1 MRCRRCV
8 LTDAVPHVIFEDGLC
23 QHCRRAPGAPV
34 AAERK
39 HARERFLSALR
50 RRDGRDA
57 GPEVLLAYS
66 GGKDSTYALEIL
78 SRRFKLRVLA
88 YTFDNGFLS
97 EAAMANARRMTDA
110 LARGWIVQ
118 RFDPER
124 LRRVLRA
131 SLEGGLHPE
140 VSIERAS
147 PVCLSCIGI
156 VKYSAIRIAVERGIP
171 YVAFGW
177 TPGQSPVAR
186 AYLPLDESLVRALE
200 APLRKA
206 LETAA
211 GTDLSDWFLPPG
223 TGAGDRRFPAFV
235 HPAAFYPYREKAILD
250 RLALLGWKRP
260 AGLDSNSTNCRL
272 NTLNVQAHL
281 ERYGFHPY
289 IHELASLV
297 RQGYLSRREALSR
310 LRPVD
315 AKIAGGLRRQLEE
328 D

>member
-8 LTDAVPHVIFEDGLC
+8 LTDAVPHVMFESGLC
-23 QHCRRAPGAPV
+23 QYCRRAPGTD
-34 AAERK
+34 AAMERAQ
-39 HARERFLSALR
+39 ARERFVASLR
-50 RRDGRDA
+50 RRGGRKA
-57 GPEVLLAYS
+57 GPDVLLAYS
-66 GGKDSTYALEIL
+66 GGKDSTYALDIL
-78 SRRFKLRVLA
+78 SRRFRLRVLA

-97 EAAMANARRMTDA
+97 EAAMANARRMTDT
-110 LARGWIVQ
+110 LARGWVVQ
-118 RFDPER
+118 RFDPGR

-131 SLEGGLHPE
+131 SLAGGLHPE

-156 VKYSAIRIAVERGIP
+156 VKYSAIRLAVERGIP

-186 AYLPLDESLVRALE
+186 AYLPLDQSLVRALE

-211 GTDLSDWFLPPG
+211 GADLSDWFLPPESD
-223 TGAGDRRFPAFV
+223 AGGRVFPAFV
-235 HPAAFYPYREKAILD
+235 HPAAFYPYREKAILE
-250 RLALLGWKRP
+250 RLARLGWKRP
-260 AGLDSNSTNCRL
+260 RGLDANSTNCRL

-297 RQGYLSRREALSR
+297 RQGYLGRREALSR

-315 AKIAGGLRRQLEE
+315 AKIAGRLRRQLEE
-328 D
+328 G